1 VILPALKNQ
10 LDAFFCALK
19 FLTVIPCPRQNLS
32 EEKWQDSLGL
42 SVLFYPLVGL
52 VVGLLLCLC
61 VVVFNSSY
69 GAFLPSV
76 ILLTIWVLVSGG
88 LHLDGLAD
96 CADAWMG
103 GLGSKEKTL
112 AIMKDPACGTIAVL
126 TLLLTLLLKLAAIEM
141 LLRMN
146 FPLWYWVLP
155 PMLGRLA
162 IFGVLLTTPY
172 IRSGGIGE
180 ILSQRFSRPSA
191 IVIVILV
198 SLSVFSAGLFL
209 AIGMLASIAIVVAI
223 LRALMCSR
231 LGGCTGDTLGACVE
245 FVELTAL
252 LVLCVFL
259 V

>member
-19 FLTVIPCPRQNLS
+19 FLTIIPCPRQSLS
-32 EEKWQDSLGL
+32 EEKWQHSLGL

-52 VVGLLLCLC
+52 VIGLLLCLC
-61 VVVFNSSY
+61 VAISNGSDSVFLS
-69 GAFLPSV
+69 SV
-76 ILLTIWVLVSGG
+76 ILLTIWVLVTGG

-96 CADAWMG
+96 CADGWMG

-162 IFGVLLTTPY
+162 IIGVLLTTPY

-180 ILSQRFSRPSA
+180 LLSQRFVRSNA
-191 IVIVILV
+191 IVVVMLV
-198 SLSVFSAGLFL
+198 SLLVFSADLFL
-209 AIGMLASIAIVVAI
+209 AIGLLVSIVIVVAI
-223 LRALMCSR
+223 LRVIMCSR
-231 LGGCTGDTLGACVE
+231 LGGCTGDTLGASVE
-245 FVELTAL
+245 LVELTAL
-252 LVLCVFL
+252 LGLCVF
-259 V
+259 VV

>member
-1 VILPALKNQ
+1 VILSALKNQ

-19 FLTVIPCPRQNLS
+19 FLTIIPCPRQSLS
-32 EEKWQDSLGL
+32 AEKWQDSLGL
-42 SVLFYPLVGL
+42 SVLFYPVVGL
-52 VVGLLLCLC
+52 IVGLLLYLW
-61 VVVFNSSY
+61 VSLFN
-69 GAFLPSV
+69 GFDGTFLLSV
-76 ILLTIWVLVSGG
+76 GLLIIWVLVSGG

-146 FPLWYWVLP
+146 FPLWYWVFP

-162 IFGVLLTTPY
+162 IIGILLTTPY
-172 IRSGGIGE
+172 VRSGGIGE
-180 ILSQRFSRPSA
+180 ILSQRFSRPNA
-191 IVIVILV
+191 IIVMLLA
-198 SLSVFSAGLFL
+198 SLFVLSAGLFL
-209 AIGMLASIAIVVAI
+209 AIGLLVSIVIVVAI

-245 FVELTAL
+245 LVEVVAL
-252 LVLCVFL
+252 LGLCVF
-259 V
+259 VI

>member
-1 VILPALKNQ
+1 MIHTVLKNQ

-19 FLTVIPCPRQNLS
+19 FLTIIPCPRLNFN

-42 SVLFYPLVGL
+42 SVLFYP
-52 VVGLLLCLC
+52 VVGVVVGFLLCLC
-61 VVVFNSSY
+61 AGIFGGLESS
-69 GAFLPSV
+69 FLPSV
-76 ILLTIWVLVSGG
+76 VLLLIWVLVSGG

-112 AIMKDPACGTIAVL
+112 AIMKDPTCGTIAVL
-126 TLLLTLLLKLAAIEM
+126 TLLLILLLKLAAIEM
-141 LLRMN
+141 LLRMD

-162 IFGVLLTTPY
+162 IIGILLTTPY

-180 ILSQRFSRPSA
+180 ILSQRFARPSA
-191 IVIVILV
+191 VVVVMLASLLV
-198 SLSVFSAGLFL
+198 LSAGLFL
-209 AIGMLASIAIVVAI
+209 AMGLLVSTAVVVVS

-231 LGGCTGDTLGACVE
+231 LGGCTGDTLGAS
-245 FVELTAL
+245 VELVELSAL
-252 LVLCVFL
+252 LGLCVF
-259 V
+259 VA

>member
-19 FLTVIPCPRQNLS
+19 FLTIIPCPRHNLS

-126 TLLLTLLLKLAAIEM
+126 TLLLTLLLKLAAIEI

-180 ILSQRFSRPSA
+180 ILSQRFSRPIA

-231 LGGCTGDTLGACVE
+231 LGGCTCDTLGACVE

-252 LVLCVFL
+252 LVLCIFL